1 MTKEI
6 RLLALG
12 GLGEIGKNLM
22 LLESGPDVIAI
33 DCGLAFPKDE
43 MPGVD
48 FVIPDI
54 SYLVE
59 RKDRLR
65 GIVLTHGH
73 EDHVGALPFVLSKV
87 NVPVY
92 GTKLT
97 LGLARRKMDEN
108 FEGEFDFRIVAPR
121 DVIELGSIKVE
132 FVRTTH
138 SVSDSVGLIIYTPC
152 GTLVFT
158 GDFKLD
164 QTPVDG
170 EPTDYHRFAEV
181 GERGVL
187 ALLSDSTHADRPG
200 YTPSER
206 VVGENLSQV
215 FYQAKGRIIVTTFAS
230 NIPRIQQVIDAAY
243 RYGRK
248 VCVVGRSMENVVEVA
263 ISMGFL
269 RVPLGTLISVDDV
282 GKYSS
287 SKIVILS
294 TGSQGEPLSALS
306 RMSVGDHR
314 KVDIVEG
321 DLVVMAASPVP
332 GNETTVSRVVD
343 NLFRR
348 GANVIYTPESGVHV
362 SGHASQEELKIML
375 NLTRPRFFI
384 PIHGEYRH
392 LIIHSQLAVATGV
405 PPSNVLI
412 GENGT
417 IFRLTPDRAEILG
430 TIQTRDVFVDGY
442 GVGDIGHPV
451 LKQRQSL
458 GEAGA
463 VFLSCILSKETGKP
477 ITEPQVRSVGLIS
490 AGHQDAIISEVI
502 SRAEQY
508 LSVLPREALANKESV
523 EDELASVVKRLF
535 KNELGRKPYVLCTLT
550 LI

>member
-375 NLTRPRFFI
+375 NLTKPRFFI

-442 GVGDIGHPV
+442 GVGDVGHPV

>member
-1 MTKEI
+1 M
-6 RLLALG
+6 R
-12 GLGEIGKNLM
+12 
-22 LLESGPDVIAI
+22 
-33 DCGLAFPKDE
+33 
-43 MPGVD
+43 
-48 FVIPDI
+48 
-54 SYLVE
+54 
-59 RKDRLR
+59 
-65 GIVLTHGH
+65 
-73 EDHVGALPFVLSKV
+73 
-87 NVPVY
+87 
-92 GTKLT
+92 
-97 LGLARRKMDEN
+97 
-108 FEGEFDFRIVAPR
+108 
-121 DVIELGSIKVE
+121 LGSIKVE

-463 VFLSCILSKETGKP
+463 VFLSCILSKETGKL

-523 EDELASVVKRLF
+523 EDDWLLS
-535 KNELGRKPYVLCTLT
+535 
-550 LI
+550 

>member
-287 SKIVILS
+287 SKTVILS

-375 NLTRPRFFI
+375 NLTKPRFFI

-442 GVGDIGHPV
+442 GVGDVGHPV

-463 VFLSCILSKETGKP
+463 VFLSCILSKETGKL

>member
-463 VFLSCILSKETGKP
+463 VFLSCILSKETGKL